1 MWKDTRRMSKKH
13 TESTCNQPDL
23 IINPRDMRRYRC
35 VRLIEIQV
43 KINHK
48 HKSSVCVCVCVY
60 DSNTHTNT
68 NTNTFLQYMC
78 IIIVF

>member
-48 HKSSVCVCVCVY
+48 HKSSVCVYMILILIPIPILILFYSICVSLLY
-60 DSNTHTNT
+60 LT
-68 NTNTFLQYMC
+68 
-78 IIIVF
+78 